1 VVLHAQYEAQATS
14 AGLSFYSEKLPI
26 PIDQMSAM
34 RSESR
39 LQRLLPAP
47 LNIPPKE
54 WLRAG
59 IGALLSLFLAGW
71 LTSLAYGPGIAL
83 HLLGPLAAS
92 AVLVFA
98 VHSGP
103 LAQPWPVL
111 GSYALAGA
119 VGLAM
124 RQGLGPE
131 LWVAAA
137 ALGVSILLM
146 CLLRCL
152 HPPGGGVAVSAVLA
166 DPGLTALGD
175 HLLEP
180 VLLNALILVSVA
192 VIYNRLTGVR
202 YPKGAV
208 LRKDPHHTHDPLP
221 SERVGIRATDLDQAL
236 EELGEF
242 VDVTRDELER
252 IILAT
257 EQHALQRSLGGITA
271 GAVMSRDVQFASP
284 QTTLE
289 QAWKMLASH
298 HLKTLPVLQQGKLV
312 GIVSLS
318 DLVGPAMQRGQFSW
332 RGLFGRKT
340 VRMEQVMNRRVVS
353 VSSQHPLERLL
364 PLLCEQ
370 GLHCLP
376 VLDGDQLMGVVTQTD
391 LVAGLKR
398 QLLSAAGSASDDRVP
413 AL

>member
-1 VVLHAQYEAQATS
+1 MSSPRSANRLH
-14 AGLSFYSEKLPI
+14 
-26 PIDQMSAM
+26 
-34 RSESR
+34 RW
-39 LQRLLPAP
+39 LPAP

-59 IGALLSLFLAGW
+59 VGALIGLFLAGW
-71 LTSLAYGPGIAL
+71 VCSSVFGSAVAL

-103 LAQPWPVL
+103 LAQPWSVL
-111 GSYALAGA
+111 GSYASAGA

-124 RQGLGPE
+124 RYGFGAE

-137 ALGVSILLM
+137 ALGLSVGVM

-166 DPGLTALGD
+166 DAGLVSMGN
-175 HLLEP
+175 HLLQP
-180 VLLNALILVSVA
+180 IMLNALILVGVA
-192 VIYNRLTGVR
+192 VVYNGLTGVR
-202 YPKGAV
+202 YPKRA
-208 LRKDPHHTHDPLP
+208 LPRTHLHPTHDPLP
-221 SERVGIRATDLDQAL
+221 SARVGVSGDDLDQAL
-236 EELGEF
+236 EDIGEF
-242 VDVTRDELER
+242 VDVSRDDLER

-271 GAVMSRDVQFASP
+271 ASVMSRDVQFASP
-284 QTTLE
+284 RTTLE
-289 QAWKMLASH
+289 QAWKMLAGH
-298 HLKTLPVLQQGKLV
+298 HLKTLPVLDEGRLV

-318 DLVGPAMQRGQFSW
+318 DLIGPAINPTLARGVFSW
-332 RGLFGRKT
+332 RRKP
-340 VRMEQVMNRRVVS
+340 VRMAQVMSRRVVS

-364 PLLCEQ
+364 PLLSEQ

-376 VLDGDQLMGVVTQTD
+376 VLDGDRLVGVITQTD
-391 LVAGLKR
+391 LIAGLKR
-398 QLLSAAGSASDDRVP
+398 HLLSSASRSDQRVA

>member
-1 VVLHAQYEAQATS
+1 
-14 AGLSFYSEKLPI
+14 
-26 PIDQMSAM
+26 MSVS

-47 LNIPPKE
+47 LNIPPKQ

-59 IGALLSLFLAGW
+59 IGALLGLFLAGW
-71 LTSLAYGPGIAL
+71 LTSLAYGPSIAL

-124 RQGLGPE
+124 REGFGAE
-131 LWVAAA
+131 LWVAAV
-137 ALGVSILLM
+137 ALGLSLLVM

-166 DPGLTALGD
+166 DSGLTAMGD

-180 VLLNALILVSVA
+180 VLLNALILVAVA
-192 VIYNRLTGVR
+192 VLYNRLTGVH
-202 YPKGAV
+202 YPKGKAP
-208 LRKDPHHTHDPLP
+208 RKDLHHTHDPLP
-221 SERVGIRATDLDQAL
+221 SERVGIRGADLDQAL
-236 EELGEF
+236 EELGEY

-271 GAVMSRDVQFASP
+271 ASVMSRDVQFAGP
-284 QTTLE
+284 DTTLE

-298 HLKTLPVLQQGKLV
+298 HLKTLPVLKQGKLV

-318 DLVGPAMQRGQFSW
+318 DLVGPAMQRAQFSW
-332 RGLFGRKT
+332 RGLFGRKA
-340 VRMEQVMNRRVVS
+340 VRMEQVMSRRVVS

-376 VLDGDQLMGVVTQTD
+376 VLDGEQLVGVITQTD
-391 LVAGLKR
+391 LIAGLKR
-398 QLLSAAGSASDDRVP
+398 QLLSAADRVSDHRVP

>member
-1 VVLHAQYEAQATS
+1 
-14 AGLSFYSEKLPI
+14 
-26 PIDQMSAM
+26 MSAM
-34 RSESR
+34 RSERR

-47 LNIPPKE
+47 LNIPQKE

-59 IGALLSLFLAGW
+59 VGALLGLLLAGW

-124 RQGLGPE
+124 RQGLGAE

-137 ALGVSILLM
+137 ALGVSILVM

-166 DPGLTALGD
+166 DPGLTAMGD

-180 VLLNALILVSVA
+180 VLLNALILVGVA
-192 VIYNRLTGVR
+192 VIYNHLTGVR
-202 YPKGAV
+202 YPKGAAP
-208 LRKDPHHTHDPLP
+208 RKDLHHTHDPLP
-221 SERVGIRATDLDQAL
+221 GERVGISGTDLDQAL

-271 GAVMSRDVQFASP
+271 AAVMSRDVQFASP

-332 RGLFGRKT
+332 RGLFGRKV

-376 VLDGDQLMGVVTQTD
+376 VLDGDQLVGVVTQTD

-398 QLLSAAGSASDDRVP
+398 QLLSAAGSASDNRVP

>member
-1 VVLHAQYEAQATS
+1 MPAS
-14 AGLSFYSEKLPI
+14 RP
-26 PIDQMSAM
+26 P
-34 RSESR
+34 SR

-59 IGALLSLFLAGW
+59 LGALLGLFLAGY
-71 LTSLAYGPGIAL
+71 LCSLAYGPSIAL

-111 GSYALAGA
+111 GSYALAGV

-124 RQGLGPE
+124 RHGFGDG

-137 ALGVSILLM
+137 ALGVAILVM

-166 DPGLTALGD
+166 DPGLVAMGD

-180 VLLNALILVSVA
+180 VLLNALVLVGVA
-192 VIYNRLTGVR
+192 VLYNRLTGVR
-202 YPKGAV
+202 YPKGAAP
-208 LRKDPHHTHDPLP
+208 RKDPHHTHDPLAG
-221 SERVGIRATDLDQAL
+221 ERVGIRGEDLDQAL
-236 EELGEF
+236 AEIGEF

-271 GAVMSRDVQFASP
+271 RSVMSRDVQAATP
-284 QTTLE
+284 ATTLE
-289 QAWKMLASH
+289 QAWRMLAEH
-298 HLKTLPVLQQGKLV
+298 HLKTLPVLEDGRLV

-318 DLVGPAMQRGQFSW
+318 DLVGAAMARGRFSW
-332 RGLFGRKT
+332 RGLFRRQP
-340 VRMEQVMNRRVVS
+340 VHLEQVMSRRVVS
-353 VSSQHPLERLL
+353 VDGAQPLERLL
-364 PLLCEQ
+364 PLLSEQ

-376 VLDGDQLMGVVTQTD
+376 VLDGERLVGVITQTD
-391 LVAGLKR
+391 LIAGLKR
-398 QLLSAAGSASDDRVP
+398 HLLSAAASGSDQRVP

>member
-1 VVLHAQYEAQATS
+1 MPASRPQ
-14 AGLSFYSEKLPI
+14 
-26 PIDQMSAM
+26 
-34 RSESR
+34 SR

-47 LNIPPKE
+47 LNIPRKE

-59 IGALLSLFLAGW
+59 FGALLGLFLAGY
-71 LTSLAYGPGIAL
+71 LCSLAYGPSIAL

-111 GSYALAGA
+111 GSYALAGV

-124 RQGLGPE
+124 RHGFGDG

-137 ALGVSILLM
+137 ALGVAILAM

-152 HPPGGGVAVSAVLA
+152 HPPAGGVAVSTVLA
-166 DPGLTALGD
+166 DPGLVAMGD

-180 VLLNALILVSVA
+180 VLLNALVLVTVA
-192 VIYNRLTGVR
+192 VLYNRLTGVR
-202 YPKGAV
+202 YPKNAAP
-208 LRKDPHHTHDPLP
+208 RKDPHHTHDPLP
-221 SERVGIRATDLDQAL
+221 GERVGIRGEDLDQAL
-236 EELGEF
+236 AEIGEF

-271 GAVMSRDVQFASP
+271 RSVMSRDVQAATP
-284 QTTLE
+284 ATTLE
-289 QAWKMLASH
+289 QAWRMLADH
-298 HLKTLPVLQQGKLV
+298 HLKTLPVLEDGHLV
-312 GIVSLS
+312 GMVSLT
-318 DLVGPAMQRGQFSW
+318 DLVGAAMARGRFSW
-332 RGLFGRKT
+332 RGLFRRQP
-340 VRMEQVMNRRVVS
+340 VRLEQVMSRRVVS
-353 VSSQHPLERLL
+353 VDGGQPLERLL
-364 PLLCEQ
+364 PLLGEQ

-376 VLDGDQLMGVVTQTD
+376 VLDGERLVGVITQTD
-391 LVAGLKR
+391 LIAGLKR
-398 QLLSAAGSASDDRVP
+398 RLLSAAASGSDQRVP

>member
-1 VVLHAQYEAQATS
+1 
-14 AGLSFYSEKLPI
+14 
-26 PIDQMSAM
+26 M
-34 RSESR
+34 RSERR

-59 IGALLSLFLAGW
+59 IGALLGLFLAGW

-131 LWVAAA
+131 LWVAAT
-137 ALGVSILLM
+137 ALGISILVM

-166 DPGLTALGD
+166 DSGLTAMGD

-202 YPKGAV
+202 YPKGA
-208 LRKDPHHTHDPLP
+208 LPRKDPHHTHDPLP
-221 SERVGIRATDLDQAL
+221 SERVGIRGADLDQAL

-257 EQHALQRSLGGITA
+257 EHHALQRSLGGITA

-332 RGLFGRKT
+332 RGLLGRKV
-340 VRMEQVMNRRVVS
+340 VRMEQVMSRRVVS

-370 GLHCLP
+370 GMHCLP
-376 VLDGDQLMGVVTQTD
+376 VLDGDQLVGVVTQTD

-398 QLLSAAGSASDDRVP
+398 QLLRAAGSASDNRIP

>member
-1 VVLHAQYEAQATS
+1 MSSPRS
-14 AGLSFYSEKLPI
+14 AN
-26 PIDQMSAM
+26 
-34 RSESR
+34 R
-39 LQRLLPAP
+39 LQRWLPP
-47 LNIPPKE
+47 HLNIPPRE

-59 IGALLSLFLAGW
+59 IGALIGLFLAGW
-71 LTSLAYGPGIAL
+71 LCSMVFGSSVAL

-111 GSYALAGA
+111 GSYACAGA

-124 RQGLGPE
+124 RYGFGNE
-131 LWVAAA
+131 LWVAAV
-137 ALGVSILLM
+137 ALALSIGVM
-146 CLLRCL
+146 CVLRCL
-152 HPPGGGVAVSAVLA
+152 HPPGGGVAASAVLA
-166 DPGLTALGD
+166 DPGLVALGD
-175 HLLEP
+175 HLLQP
-180 VLLNALILVSVA
+180 VLLNALILVAVA
-192 VIYNRLTGVR
+192 VVYNRLTGVR
-202 YPKGAV
+202 YPKGATP
-208 LRKDPHHTHDPLP
+208 RKDLHHTHDPLP
-221 SERVGIRATDLDQAL
+221 GARVGVSGEDLDQAL

-271 GAVMSRDVQFASP
+271 ASVMSRDVQFASP
-284 QTTLE
+284 HTTLE
-289 QAWKMLASH
+289 QAWKMLSSH
-298 HLKTLPVLQQGKLV
+298 HLKTLPVLEEGRLV

-318 DLVGPAMQRGQFSW
+318 DLVGPAMTQSRGS
-332 RGLFGRKT
+332 LFRRRKP
-340 VRMEQVMNRRVVS
+340 VRMAQVMSRRVVS

-364 PLLCEQ
+364 PLLGEQ

-376 VLDGDQLMGVVTQTD
+376 VLDGDSLVGVITQTD
-391 LVAGLKR
+391 LIAGLKR
-398 QLLSAAGSASDDRVP
+398 HLLSRAARSAQRVP

>member
-1 VVLHAQYEAQATS
+1 MPAS
-14 AGLSFYSEKLPI
+14 
-26 PIDQMSAM
+26 

-39 LQRLLPAP
+39 LLRLLPPA

-59 IGALLSLFLAGW
+59 IGALLGLFLAGW
-71 LTSLAYGPGIAL
+71 LTSMAYGPGIAL

-124 RQGLGPE
+124 RQGFGPE
-131 LWVAAA
+131 LWVAAV
-137 ALGVSILLM
+137 ALGISILVM

-175 HLLEP
+175 HLLQP
-180 VLLNALILVSVA
+180 VLLNALILVTVA
-192 VIYNRLTGVR
+192 VLYNRLTGVH

-208 LRKDPHHTHDPLP
+208 IRKDLHHTHDPLP
-221 SERVGIRATDLDQAL
+221 TERVGVRSEDLDHAL

-271 GAVMSRDVQFASP
+271 ASVMSRDVQFASP
-284 QTTLE
+284 DTTLE
-289 QAWKMLASH
+289 QAWAMLASH
-298 HLKTLPVLQQGKLV
+298 HLKTLPVLQHGKLV

-318 DLVGPAMQRGQFSW
+318 DLVGPAMQRGRFTW
-332 RGLFGRKT
+332 RGLFGRPP
-340 VRMEQVMNRRVVS
+340 VRLAQVMMQPVVS

-376 VLDGDQLMGVVTQTD
+376 VLDDGRLVGVITQTD
-391 LVAGLKR
+391 LIAGLKR
-398 QLLSAAGSASDDRVP
+398 QLLSKAQQVSENRVP

>member
-1 VVLHAQYEAQATS
+1 
-14 AGLSFYSEKLPI
+14 
-26 PIDQMSAM
+26 M
-34 RSESR
+34 RSERR

-59 IGALLSLFLAGW
+59 IGALLGLFLAGW

-131 LWVAAA
+131 LWVAAT
-137 ALGVSILLM
+137 ALGISILVM

-166 DPGLTALGD
+166 DSGLTAMGD

-202 YPKGAV
+202 YPKGA
-208 LRKDPHHTHDPLP
+208 LPRKDPHHTHDPLP
-221 SERVGIRATDLDQAL
+221 SERVGIRGADLDQAL

-257 EQHALQRSLGGITA
+257 EHHALQRSLGGITA

-332 RGLFGRKT
+332 RGLLGRKV
-340 VRMEQVMNRRVVS
+340 VRMEQVMSRRVVS

-370 GLHCLP
+370 GMHCLP
-376 VLDGDQLMGVVTQTD
+376 VLDGDQLVGVVTQTD

-398 QLLSAAGSASDDRVP
+398 QLLSAAGSASDNRIP

>member
-1 VVLHAQYEAQATS
+1 
-14 AGLSFYSEKLPI
+14 
-26 PIDQMSAM
+26 MSAS

-47 LNIPPKE
+47 LNIPPKQ

-59 IGALLSLFLAGW
+59 VGALLGLFLAGW
-71 LTSLAYGPGIAL
+71 LTSMAYGSGIAL

-111 GSYALAGA
+111 GSYGLACL

-124 RQGLGPE
+124 RQGFGPE
-131 LWVAAA
+131 LWVAGA
-137 ALGVSILLM
+137 ALGIAILVM

-175 HLLEP
+175 HLIEP
-180 VLLNALILVSVA
+180 VLLNALILVAVA
-192 VIYNRLTGVR
+192 VVYNRLTGVR
-202 YPKGAV
+202 YPKGAAP
-208 LRKDPHHTHDPLP
+208 RKDLHHTHDPLP
-221 SERVGIRATDLDQAL
+221 SERVGVSAADLDYAL
-236 EELGEF
+236 EEIGEF

-271 GAVMSRDVQFASP
+271 ASVMSRDVQFASP
-284 QTTLE
+284 DTTLE
-289 QAWKMLASH
+289 QAWKMLDSH
-298 HLKTLPVLQQGKLV
+298 HLKTLPVLQQGQLV

-318 DLVGPAMQRGQFSW
+318 DLVGPAMRRRRSV
-332 RGLFGRKT
+332 FGRKK
-340 VRMEQVMNRRVVS
+340 VRMAEVMSKRVIS

-376 VLDGDQLMGVVTQTD
+376 VLDGGQLVGVITQTD
-391 LVAGLKR
+391 LIAGLKR
-398 QLLSAAGSASDDRVP
+398 QLLSAAERVSDQRVP

>member
-1 VVLHAQYEAQATS
+1 
-14 AGLSFYSEKLPI
+14 
-26 PIDQMSAM
+26 MSAM
-34 RSESR
+34 RSERR

-59 IGALLSLFLAGW
+59 VGALLGLLLAGW

-124 RQGLGPE
+124 RQGLGAE

-137 ALGVSILLM
+137 ALGISILVM

-166 DPGLTALGD
+166 DPGLTAMGD

-180 VLLNALILVSVA
+180 VLLNALILVGVA

-202 YPKGAV
+202 YPKGAAP
-208 LRKDPHHTHDPLP
+208 RKDLHHTHDPLP
-221 SERVGIRATDLDQAL
+221 SERVGISGTDLDQAL

-298 HLKTLPVLQQGKLV
+298 HLKTLPVLRQGKLV

-332 RGLFGRKT
+332 RGLFGRKV

-376 VLDGDQLMGVVTQTD
+376 VLDGDQLVGVVTQTD

-398 QLLSAAGSASDDRVP
+398 QLLSAAGSASDNRVP

>member
-1 VVLHAQYEAQATS
+1 
-14 AGLSFYSEKLPI
+14 
-26 PIDQMSAM
+26 M
-34 RSESR
+34 RSERR

-59 IGALLSLFLAGW
+59 VGALLGLLLAGW

-124 RQGLGPE
+124 RQGLGAE

-137 ALGVSILLM
+137 ALGISILVM

-166 DPGLTALGD
+166 DPGLTAMGD

-180 VLLNALILVSVA
+180 VLLNALILVGVA

-202 YPKGAV
+202 YPKGAAP
-208 LRKDPHHTHDPLP
+208 RKDLHHTHDPLP
-221 SERVGIRATDLDQAL
+221 SERVGINGADLDQAL

-332 RGLFGRKT
+332 RGLFGRKV

-376 VLDGDQLMGVVTQTD
+376 VLDGDQLVGVVTQTD

-398 QLLSAAGSASDDRVP
+398 QLLSAAGSASDNRVP

>member
-1 VVLHAQYEAQATS
+1 
-14 AGLSFYSEKLPI
+14 
-26 PIDQMSAM
+26 MSAM
-34 RSESR
+34 RSERR

-59 IGALLSLFLAGW
+59 VGALLGLLLAGW

-124 RQGLGPE
+124 RQGLGAE

-137 ALGVSILLM
+137 ALGVSILVM

-166 DPGLTALGD
+166 DPGLTAMGD

-180 VLLNALILVSVA
+180 VLLNALILVGVA
-192 VIYNRLTGVR
+192 VIYNHLTGVR
-202 YPKGAV
+202 YPKGAAP
-208 LRKDPHHTHDPLP
+208 RKHLHHPHDPLP
-221 SERVGIRATDLDQAL
+221 GERVGISGTDLDQAL

-271 GAVMSRDVQFASP
+271 AEVMSRDVQFASP

-332 RGLFGRKT
+332 RGLFGRKV

-376 VLDGDQLMGVVTQTD
+376 VLDGDQLVGVVTQTD

-398 QLLSAAGSASDDRVP
+398 QLLSAAGSASDNRVP

>member
-1 VVLHAQYEAQATS
+1 
-14 AGLSFYSEKLPI
+14 
-26 PIDQMSAM
+26 MSAS
-34 RSESR
+34 RPESR

-47 LNIPPKE
+47 LNLPPKE

-59 IGALLSLFLAGW
+59 MGALLGLFLAGW
-71 LTSLAYGPGIAL
+71 LCSLAYGPSIAL
-83 HLLGPLAAS
+83 HLLGPLAAT

-98 VHSGP
+98 VHGGP

-111 GSYALAGA
+111 GSYAVAGA
-119 VGLAM
+119 LGLAL
-124 RQGLGPE
+124 RHGFGSE
-131 LWVAAA
+131 LWVAAT
-137 ALGVSILLM
+137 ALGVSLLLM

-166 DPGLTALGD
+166 DPGLVALGD

-180 VLLNALILVSVA
+180 IMLNVLILVAVA
-192 VIYNRLTGVR
+192 VLYNRLTGVR
-202 YPKGAV
+202 YPKRAAP
-208 LRKDPHHTHDPLP
+208 RKDLHHTHDPLP
-221 SERVGIRATDLDQAL
+221 SARVGVSTADLDQAL
-236 EELGEF
+236 EDIGEY

-271 GAVMSRDVQFASP
+271 GAVMSRDIQFAASD
-284 QTTLE
+284 TTLD
-289 QAWKMLASH
+289 QAWKLLASH
-298 HLKTLPVLQQGKLV
+298 HLKTLPVLDGGRLV

-318 DLVGPAMQRGQFSW
+318 DLVGPAMARGRFSW
-332 RGLFGRKT
+332 RRRKP
-340 VRMEQVMNRRVVS
+340 VLMEQVMSRRVIS
-353 VSSQHPLERLL
+353 VSSQHPLEGLL

-376 VLDGDQLMGVVTQTD
+376 VLDGDQLVGVVTQTD
-391 LVAGLKR
+391 LIAGLKR
-398 QLLSAAGSASDDRVP
+398 HLLNAASQPSDQRVP

>member
-1 VVLHAQYEAQATS
+1 
-14 AGLSFYSEKLPI
+14 
-26 PIDQMSAM
+26 M
-34 RSESR
+34 
-39 LQRLLPAP
+39 
-47 LNIPPKE
+47 NIPPTQ

-59 IGALLSLFLAGW
+59 VGALVGLFLAGW
-71 LTSLAYGPGIAL
+71 LTSLAYGPDIAL

-111 GSYALAGA
+111 GSYALAGI

-124 RQGLGPE
+124 RDGFGPG

-137 ALGVSILLM
+137 ALGLSILVM

-152 HPPGGGVAVSAVLA
+152 HPPGGAVAVSAVLA

-180 VLLNALILVSVA
+180 VLLNALILVAVA
-192 VIYNRLTGVR
+192 IVYNRLTGVR
-202 YPKGAV
+202 YPKGAAP
-208 LRKDPHHTHDPLP
+208 RKDLHHTHDPLP
-221 SERVGIRATDLDQAL
+221 SERVGIRSEDLDQAL

-271 GAVMSRDVQFASP
+271 ASVMSKDVQFVSP
-284 QTTLE
+284 DTTLQ
-289 QAWKMLASH
+289 QAWKLLDSH
-298 HLKTLPVLQQGKLV
+298 HVKTLPVVRDGALV

-318 DLVGPAMQRGQFSW
+318 DLVGPAMQQACLSW
-332 RGLFGRKT
+332 RGLFGRKP
-340 VRMEQVMNRRVVS
+340 VRMAQVMSRRVVS

-376 VLDGDQLMGVVTQTD
+376 VLDGDVLVGVVTQTD
-391 LVAGLKR
+391 LIAGLKR
-398 QLLSAAGSASDDRVP
+398 QLLSSANASERRIP

>member
-1 VVLHAQYEAQATS
+1 MPASRPEN
-14 AGLSFYSEKLPI
+14 
-26 PIDQMSAM
+26 
-34 RSESR
+34 R

-47 LNIPPKE
+47 LNTSPRE
-54 WLRAG
+54 WLRAAV
-59 IGALLSLFLAGW
+59 GALLGLFLAGW
-71 LTSLAYGPGIAL
+71 LCSMAYGPSIAL

-111 GSYALAGA
+111 GSYALAGIL
-119 VGLAM
+119 GLAM
-124 RQGLGPE
+124 RQGLGSE

-137 ALGVSILLM
+137 ALGGSLLLM
-146 CLLRCL
+146 CWLRCL
-152 HPPGGGVAVSAVLA
+152 HPPGGGVAASVVLA
-166 DPGLTALGD
+166 DPGLVAMGD

-180 VLLNALILVSVA
+180 VLLNALILVAVA
-192 VIYNRLTGVR
+192 VLYNRLTGVR

-208 LRKDPHHTHDPLP
+208 PRKDPHHTHDPLP
-221 SERVGIRATDLDQAL
+221 SARVGISGEDLDLAL

-271 GAVMSRDVQFASP
+271 AAVMSRDVQFASP
-284 QTTLE
+284 DTTLE

-298 HLKTLPVLQQGKLV
+298 HLKTLPVLEHGRLV

-318 DLVGPAMQRGQFSW
+318 DLVGPAMAQGRFSW
-332 RGLFGRKT
+332 RAPFHRPST
-340 VRMEQVMNRRVVS
+340 RMAQVMSRQVVS
-353 VSSQHPLERLL
+353 VGSEHPLERLL
-364 PLLCEQ
+364 PLLSEH

-376 VLDGDQLMGVVTQTD
+376 VLDGEQLVGVITQTD
-391 LVAGLKR
+391 LIAGLKR
-398 QLLSAAGSASDDRVP
+398 HLLNAATQRSDQRVP

>member
-1 VVLHAQYEAQATS
+1 
-14 AGLSFYSEKLPI
+14 
-26 PIDQMSAM
+26 MSA
-34 RSESR
+34 SR
-39 LQRLLPAP
+39 PQSRFQRLLPAP
-47 LNIPPKE
+47 LNIPKKE

-59 IGALLSLFLAGW
+59 VGALLGLFLAGY
-71 LTSLAYGPGIAL
+71 LCSLAYGPSIAL

-111 GSYALAGA
+111 GSYALAGV

-124 RQGLGPE
+124 RHGFGDG

-137 ALGVSILLM
+137 ALGIAILAM

-166 DPGLTALGD
+166 DPGLVAMGD

-180 VLLNALILVSVA
+180 VLLNALVLVGVA
-192 VIYNRLTGVR
+192 VLYNRLTGVR

-208 LRKDPHHTHDPLP
+208 PRKDPHHTHDPLP
-221 SERVGIRATDLDQAL
+221 GERVGIRGEDLDQAL
-236 EELGEF
+236 AEIGEF

-271 GAVMSRDVQFASP
+271 RSVMSRDVQAATP
-284 QTTLE
+284 ATTLE
-289 QAWKMLASH
+289 QAWQMLASH
-298 HLKTLPVLQQGKLV
+298 HLKTLPVLEEGRLV

-318 DLVGPAMQRGQFSW
+318 DLVGPAMARGRFSW
-332 RGLFGRKT
+332 RGLFRRQT
-340 VRMEQVMNRRVVS
+340 VRLEQVMSRRVVS
-353 VSSQHPLERLL
+353 VDGAQPLERLL
-364 PLLCEQ
+364 PLLSEQ

-376 VLDGDQLMGVVTQTD
+376 VLDGERLVGVITQTD
-391 LVAGLKR
+391 LIAGLKR
-398 QLLSAAGSASDDRVP
+398 HLLSAAAPGSDHRVP

>member
-1 VVLHAQYEAQATS
+1 MPASRPQ
-14 AGLSFYSEKLPI
+14 
-26 PIDQMSAM
+26 
-34 RSESR
+34 SR

-47 LNIPPKE
+47 LNIPRKE

-59 IGALLSLFLAGW
+59 FGALLGLFLAGY
-71 LTSLAYGPGIAL
+71 LCSLAYGPSIAL

-111 GSYALAGA
+111 GSYALAGV

-124 RQGLGPE
+124 RHGFGDG

-137 ALGVSILLM
+137 ALGVAILAM

-166 DPGLTALGD
+166 DPGLVAMGD

-180 VLLNALILVSVA
+180 VLLNALVLVA
-192 VIYNRLTGVR
+192 VLYNRLTGVR
-202 YPKGAV
+202 YPKNAAP
-208 LRKDPHHTHDPLP
+208 RKDPHHTHDPLP
-221 SERVGIRATDLDQAL
+221 GERVGIRGEDLDQAL
-236 EELGEF
+236 AEIGEF

-271 GAVMSRDVQFASP
+271 CLVMSRDIQAATP
-284 QTTLE
+284 ATTLE
-289 QAWKMLASH
+289 QAWRMLADH
-298 HLKTLPVLQQGKLV
+298 HLKTLPVLEDGHLV
-312 GIVSLS
+312 GMVSLS
-318 DLVGPAMQRGQFSW
+318 DLVGAAMARGRFSW
-332 RGLFGRKT
+332 RGLFRRQP
-340 VRMEQVMNRRVVS
+340 VRLEQVMSRRVVS
-353 VSSQHPLERLL
+353 VDCGQPLERLL
-364 PLLCEQ
+364 PLLGEQ

-376 VLDGDQLMGVVTQTD
+376 VLDGERLVGVITQTD
-391 LVAGLKR
+391 LIAGLKR
-398 QLLSAAGSASDDRVP
+398 HLLSAAASGSDQRIP

>member
-1 VVLHAQYEAQATS
+1 
-14 AGLSFYSEKLPI
+14 
-26 PIDQMSAM
+26 MSAS

-39 LQRLLPAP
+39 LQRLLPAS
-47 LNIPPKE
+47 LNIPPKQ

-59 IGALLSLFLAGW
+59 IGALLGLFLAGW
-71 LTSLAYGPGIAL
+71 LASLAYGPGIAL

-124 RQGLGPE
+124 RQGFGPE

-137 ALGVSILLM
+137 ALGLSILVM

-166 DPGLTALGD
+166 DPGLTAMGD

-180 VLLNALILVSVA
+180 VLLNALILVIVA
-192 VIYNRLTGVR
+192 IVYNRLTGVR
-202 YPKGAV
+202 YPKGATP
-208 LRKDPHHTHDPLP
+208 RKDLHHTHDPLP
-221 SERVGIRATDLDQAL
+221 SERVGISGADLDQAL

-271 GAVMSRDVQFASP
+271 ASVMSRDVQFASP
-284 QTTLE
+284 DTTLE
-289 QAWKMLASH
+289 QAWTMLASH

-318 DLVGPAMQRGQFSW
+318 DLVGPAMQRGRFSW
-332 RGLFGRKT
+332 RGLFGRKP
-340 VRMEQVMNRRVVS
+340 VRMAQVMSRRVVS

-364 PLLCEQ
+364 PLLSEQ

-376 VLDGDQLMGVVTQTD
+376 VLEGEQLVGVVTQTD
-391 LVAGLKR
+391 LIAGLKR
-398 QLLSAAGSASDDRVP
+398 QLLSAPSDHRVP

>member
-1 VVLHAQYEAQATS
+1 
-14 AGLSFYSEKLPI
+14 
-26 PIDQMSAM
+26 MSAS
-34 RSESR
+34 RPENR
-39 LQRLLPAP
+39 LQHLLPAP

-59 IGALLSLFLAGW
+59 LGALLGLLLAGT
-71 LTSLAYGPGIAL
+71 LVSLAYGPSVAL

-111 GSYALAGA
+111 GSYAVACI
-119 VGLAM
+119 VGLVM
-124 RQGLGPE
+124 RHYLGTE
-131 LWVAAA
+131 LWVAAS
-137 ALGVSILLM
+137 ALGLSIVMM

-152 HPPGGGVAVSAVLA
+152 HPPGGGVAVGAVLA
-166 DPGLTALGD
+166 DPGLTALGN

-180 VLLNALILVSVA
+180 IVLDALILIVVA
-192 VIYNRLTGVR
+192 VLYNRLTGVR
-202 YPKGAV
+202 YPKGP
-208 LRKDPHHTHDPLP
+208 LPRKDLHHTYDPLP
-221 SERVGIRATDLDQAL
+221 GERVGVNSEDLDVAL

-257 EQHALQRSLGGITA
+257 EQHALQRNLGGITA
-271 GAVMSRDVQFASP
+271 ASVMSRDVQFASP
-284 QTTLE
+284 ATTLE
-289 QAWKMLASH
+289 QAWKMLANH
-298 HLKTLPVLQQGKLV
+298 QLKTLPVLEGGRLV

-318 DLVGPAMQRGQFSW
+318 DLVGPAMARTRFSW
-332 RGLFGRKT
+332 RGLFRRPV
-340 VRMEQVMNRRVVS
+340 VRMEQVMSRRVIS
-353 VSSQHPLERLL
+353 VSSQHPLDRLL
-364 PLLCEQ
+364 PLLSEQ

-376 VLDGDQLMGVVTQTD
+376 VLEEDKLVGVITQTD
-391 LVAGLKR
+391 LIAGLKR
-398 QLLSAAGSASDDRVP
+398 HLLNAAAQRSDHRVP

>member
-1 VVLHAQYEAQATS
+1 
-14 AGLSFYSEKLPI
+14 
-26 PIDQMSAM
+26 MSAM
-34 RSESR
+34 RSERR

-59 IGALLSLFLAGW
+59 IGALLGLFLAGW

-131 LWVAAA
+131 LWVAAI
-137 ALGVSILLM
+137 ALGISILVM

-166 DPGLTALGD
+166 DSGLTAMGD

-180 VLLNALILVSVA
+180 VLLNALILITVA

-202 YPKGAV
+202 YPKGA
-208 LRKDPHHTHDPLP
+208 LPRKDPHHTHDPLP
-221 SERVGIRATDLDQAL
+221 SERVGIRGADLDQAL

-257 EQHALQRSLGGITA
+257 EHHALQRSLGGITA

-332 RGLFGRKT
+332 RGLLGRKV
-340 VRMEQVMNRRVVS
+340 VRMEQVMSRRVVS

-370 GLHCLP
+370 GMHCLP
-376 VLDGDQLMGVVTQTD
+376 VLDGDQLVGVVTQTD

-398 QLLSAAGSASDDRVP
+398 QLLSAAGSASDNRIP

>member
-1 VVLHAQYEAQATS
+1 MPAS
-14 AGLSFYSEKLPI
+14 
-26 PIDQMSAM
+26 

-39 LQRLLPAP
+39 LLRLLPPA

-59 IGALLSLFLAGW
+59 IGALLGLFLAGW
-71 LTSLAYGPGIAL
+71 LTSMAYGPGIAL

-124 RQGLGPE
+124 RQGFGPE
-131 LWVAAA
+131 LWVAAV
-137 ALGVSILLM
+137 ALGISILVM

-175 HLLEP
+175 HLLQP
-180 VLLNALILVSVA
+180 VLLNALILVTVA
-192 VIYNRLTGVR
+192 VLYNRLTGVR

-208 LRKDPHHTHDPLP
+208 IRKDLHHTHDPLP
-221 SERVGIRATDLDQAL
+221 TERVGVRSEDLDHAL

-271 GAVMSRDVQFASP
+271 ASVMSRDVQFASP
-284 QTTLE
+284 DTTLE
-289 QAWKMLASH
+289 QAWAMLASH
-298 HLKTLPVLQQGKLV
+298 HLKTLPVLQHGKLV

-318 DLVGPAMQRGQFSW
+318 DLVGPAMQRGRFTW
-332 RGLFGRKT
+332 RGLFGRPP
-340 VRMEQVMNRRVVS
+340 VRLAQVMMQPVVS

-376 VLDGDQLMGVVTQTD
+376 VLDDGRLVGVITQTD
-391 LVAGLKR
+391 LIAGLKR
-398 QLLSAAGSASDDRVP
+398 QLLSKAQQVSENRVP

>member
-1 VVLHAQYEAQATS
+1 MPAS
-14 AGLSFYSEKLPI
+14 
-26 PIDQMSAM
+26 

-39 LQRLLPAP
+39 LLRLLPPA

-59 IGALLSLFLAGW
+59 IGALLGLFLAGW
-71 LTSLAYGPGIAL
+71 LTSMAYGPGIAL

-124 RQGLGPE
+124 RQGFGPE
-131 LWVAAA
+131 LWVAAV
-137 ALGVSILLM
+137 ALGISILVM

-175 HLLEP
+175 HLLQP
-180 VLLNALILVSVA
+180 VLLNALILVTVA
-192 VIYNRLTGVR
+192 VLCNRLTGVR

-208 LRKDPHHTHDPLP
+208 IRKDLHHTHDPLP
-221 SERVGIRATDLDQAL
+221 TERVGVRSEDLDHAL

-271 GAVMSRDVQFASP
+271 ASVMSRDVQFASP
-284 QTTLE
+284 DTTLE
-289 QAWKMLASH
+289 QAWAMLASH
-298 HLKTLPVLQQGKLV
+298 HLKTLPVL
-312 GIVSLS
+312 
-318 DLVGPAMQRGQFSW
+318 
-332 RGLFGRKT
+332 
-340 VRMEQVMNRRVVS
+340 
-353 VSSQHPLERLL
+353 
-364 PLLCEQ
+364 
-370 GLHCLP
+370 
-376 VLDGDQLMGVVTQTD
+376 
-391 LVAGLKR
+391 
-398 QLLSAAGSASDDRVP
+398 
-413 AL
+413 

>member
-1 VVLHAQYEAQATS
+1 MPAS
-14 AGLSFYSEKLPI
+14 
-26 PIDQMSAM
+26 

-39 LQRLLPAP
+39 LLRLLPPA

-59 IGALLSLFLAGW
+59 IGALLGLFLAGW
-71 LTSLAYGPGIAL
+71 LTSMAYGPGIAL

-124 RQGLGPE
+124 RQGFGPE
-131 LWVAAA
+131 LWVAAV
-137 ALGVSILLM
+137 ALGISILVM

-175 HLLEP
+175 HLLQP
-180 VLLNALILVSVA
+180 VLLNALILVTVA
-192 VIYNRLTGVR
+192 VLYNRLTGVR

-208 LRKDPHHTHDPLP
+208 IRKDLHHTHDPLP
-221 SERVGIRATDLDQAL
+221 TERVGVRSEDLDHAL

-271 GAVMSRDVQFASP
+271 ASVMSRDVQFASP
-284 QTTLE
+284 DTTLE
-289 QAWKMLASH
+289 QAWAMLASH
-298 HLKTLPVLQQGKLV
+298 HLKTLPVLQHGKLV

-318 DLVGPAMQRGQFSW
+318 DLVGPAMQRGRFTW
-332 RGLFGRKT
+332 RGLFGRPP
-340 VRMEQVMNRRVVS
+340 VRLAQVMMQPVVS

-376 VLDGDQLMGVVTQTD
+376 VLDDGRLVGVITQTD
-391 LVAGLKR
+391 LIAGLKR
-398 QLLSAAGSASDDRVP
+398 QLLSKA
-413 AL
+413 

>member
-1 VVLHAQYEAQATS
+1 
-14 AGLSFYSEKLPI
+14 
-26 PIDQMSAM
+26 MSAM
-34 RSESR
+34 RSERR

-59 IGALLSLFLAGW
+59 IGALLGLFLAGW

-131 LWVAAA
+131 LWVAAT
-137 ALGVSILLM
+137 ALGISILVM

-166 DPGLTALGD
+166 DSGLTAMGD

-202 YPKGAV
+202 YPKGA
-208 LRKDPHHTHDPLP
+208 LPRKDPHHTHDPLP
-221 SERVGIRATDLDQAL
+221 SERVGIRGADLDQAL

-257 EQHALQRSLGGITA
+257 EHHALQRSLGGITA

-332 RGLFGRKT
+332 RGLLGRKV
-340 VRMEQVMNRRVVS
+340 VRMEQVMSRRVVS

-370 GLHCLP
+370 GMHCLP
-376 VLDGDQLMGVVTQTD
+376 VLDGDQLVGVVTQTD

-398 QLLSAAGSASDDRVP
+398 QLLRAAGSASDNRIP

>member
-1 VVLHAQYEAQATS
+1 MTAL
-14 AGLSFYSEKLPI
+14 
-26 PIDQMSAM
+26 

-39 LQRLLPAP
+39 LQRLLPPP
-47 LNIPPKE
+47 LNIPPKQ

-59 IGALLSLFLAGW
+59 IGALLGLFLAGW
-71 LTSLAYGPGIAL
+71 LTGMAYGPGIAL

-119 VGLAM
+119 VGLFM
-124 RQGLGPE
+124 REAFGPH
-131 LWVAAA
+131 LWVAAT
-137 ALGVSILLM
+137 ALGLSLVLM

-166 DPGLTALGD
+166 DSGLTALGD

-180 VLLNALILVSVA
+180 VLLNALILVLVA
-192 VIYNRLTGVR
+192 VVYNRLTGVH
-202 YPKGAV
+202 YPKGAAP
-208 LRKDPHHTHDPLP
+208 RKDQHHTHDPLP
-221 SERVGIRATDLDQAL
+221 SERVGVTGADLDQAL
-236 EELGEF
+236 DELGAF

-271 GAVMSRDVQFASP
+271 ASVMSRDVQFAAP
-284 QTTLE
+284 DTTLE

-318 DLVGPAMQRGQFSW
+318 DLLGPAMQRGRFSW
-332 RGLFGRKT
+332 RGLFGRKA
-340 VRMEQVMNRRVVS
+340 VRMEQVMSRQVIS

-376 VLDGDQLMGVVTQTD
+376 VIDGDQMVGVVTQTD
-391 LVAGLKR
+391 LIAGLKR
-398 QLLSAAGSASDDRVP
+398 QLLSAAGSVSDQRVP

>member
-1 VVLHAQYEAQATS
+1 
-14 AGLSFYSEKLPI
+14 
-26 PIDQMSAM
+26 MSAM
-34 RSESR
+34 RSERR

-59 IGALLSLFLAGW
+59 IGALLGLFLAGW

-131 LWVAAA
+131 LWVAAT
-137 ALGVSILLM
+137 ALGISILVM

-166 DPGLTALGD
+166 DSGLTAMGD

-180 VLLNALILVSVA
+180 VLLNALILITVA

-202 YPKGAV
+202 YPKGA
-208 LRKDPHHTHDPLP
+208 LPRKDPHHTHDPLP
-221 SERVGIRATDLDQAL
+221 SERVGIRGADLDQAL

-257 EQHALQRSLGGITA
+257 EHHALQRSLGGITA

-318 DLVGPAMQRGQFSW
+318 DLLGPAMQRGQFSW
-332 RGLFGRKT
+332 RGLLGRKV
-340 VRMEQVMNRRVVS
+340 VRMEQVMSRRVVS

-370 GLHCLP
+370 GMHCLP
-376 VLDGDQLMGVVTQTD
+376 VLDGDQLVGVVTQTD

-398 QLLSAAGSASDDRVP
+398 QLLSAAGSASDNRIP